1 MLLQF
6 PTGSGEDQSD
16 LEDESVHACI
26 YFLGDASWKFI
37 LTPGASETTAERIT
51 DTVKFFMY
59 ALKDK
64 DLIREFREQED
75 KSHNEKIEDWRRE
88 NIKLVWIKKE

>member
-6 PTGSGEDQSD
+6 PTGSGEDQAD
-16 LEDESVHACI
+16 LEDDSVHACI

-37 LTPGASETTAERIT
+37 LTPGANETTAERIT

-64 DLIREFREQED
+64 DLIREFRDHED
-75 KSHNEKIEDWRRE
+75 KSQNEKIEDWRRE

>member
-6 PTGSGEDQSD
+6 PTGSREDQAD
-16 LEDESVHACI
+16 LEDDSVHACI

-37 LTPGASETTAERIT
+37 LTPDANETTAERIT

-59 ALKDK
+59 ALKDR
-64 DLIREFREQED
+64 DLIAEFRAQED
-75 KSHNEKIEDWRRE
+75 KSHNEKIEEWRRE
-88 NIKLVWIKKE
+88 NIKLVWVKKE